1 MAKFILMYTGGGTPT
16 DPAEQAAVMDE
27 WIAWYNT
34 LGAAIADPGNP
45 FTPLAKAIASDG
57 TVSDIPASTIATGYT
72 IINAETIDQ
81 AVAHAKLNPVLK
93 SGGQVSVY
101 EGFNMG

>member
-1 MAKFILMYTGGGTPT
+1 MAKFVLVYGGGTPT
-16 DPAEQAAVMDE
+16 DPAEQEAVMGE

-34 LGAAIADPGNP
+34 LGAAIVDPGNP
-45 FTPLAKAIASDG
+45 FTPVAKAVASNG
-57 TVSDIPASTIATGYT
+57 TVSDVPASTIASGYT
-72 IINAETIDQ
+72 IINAETIDE

-101 EGFNMG
+101 EAFNMG